1 MGQHFLLDLN
11 LTRKIA
17 RAAGRID
24 SGTII
29 EIGPGPGGLTRAL
42 LLEGASRVVAIEAD
56 TRCLDALTEISAAFP
71 GRLEIIAAD
80 AMEIDVATIGDA
92 PRQIVSNLPYNIGTA
107 LLLRWLHSVGAFA
120 GFTLMFQKEV
130 AQRLLA
136 RPRTKDYG
144 RLSVLTQWLT
154 EVTLLF
160 DVPAAAFTPA
170 PKVTSTVVQITPRTE
185 PLCPADRSCLER
197 VTSAAFGQ
205 RRKMLRQSLRQ
216 ITADPQALLAA
227 AAIPDTARAEEID
240 IAGFCA
246 LARALEGRRDRAD
259 EAR

>member
-1 MGQHFLLDLN
+1 LDLN

-17 RAAGRID
+17 RAAGPIA

-42 LLEGASRVVAIEAD
+42 LLEGANRVVAIEAD

-92 PRQIVSNLPYNIGTA
+92 PRRIVSNLPYNIGTA
-107 LLLRWLHSVGAFA
+107 LLLRWLESVDAFA

-136 RPRTKDYG
+136 RPRGKDYG

-154 EVTLLF
+154 DVKRLF
-160 DVPAAAFTPA
+160 DIPATAFTPA
-170 PKVTSTVVQITPRTE
+170 PKVTSTMVQITPRAE
-185 PLCPADRSCLER
+185 PLCSADRSCLER
-197 VTSAAFGQ
+197 ITAAAFGQ

-216 ITADPQALLAA
+216 ITADPQALLGA
-227 AAIPDTARAEEID
+227 AAIRDTARAEEID

-246 LARALEGRRDRAD
+246 LARALQGLRDRAE